1 MVSWLETLKA
11 KSQKVRKI
19 GKRTQNIGKIG
30 KIRGFV
36 ITERNWF
43 RRDSIPRPSEKK
55 SIVYSKL

>member
-36 ITERNWF
+36 IYR
-43 RRDSIPRPSEKK
+43 EKL
-55 SIVYSKL
+55 VPTGFDPAAVREENQ